1 MNASIIFKKF
11 ILNPIKKSVKW
22 YLKQT
27 ENSVNYVSVTG
38 TFPPAY
44 YEMIMEDRKKKDA
57 TTSNDN
63 RKEDLKK

>member
-27 ENSVNYVSVTG
+27 ENSVNYVFVTG
-38 TFPPAY
+38 TFPPSY
-44 YEMIMEDRKKKDA
+44 YEFIMEERRKKN
-57 TTSNDN
+57 TTPEDDE
-63 RKEDLKK
+63 KKDLKK

>member
-27 ENSVNYVSVTG
+27 GNSVNYVSVTG

-57 TTSNDN
+57 TSENN
-63 RKEDLKK
+63 EKEDLKK